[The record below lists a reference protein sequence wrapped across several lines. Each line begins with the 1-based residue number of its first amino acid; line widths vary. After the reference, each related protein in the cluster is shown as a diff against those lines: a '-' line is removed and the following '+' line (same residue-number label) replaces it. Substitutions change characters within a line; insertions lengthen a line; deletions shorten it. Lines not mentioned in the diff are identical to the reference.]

1 VLGRLRG
8 GSSWISRARGTI
20 GSGSRRLDGIIMSF
34 AWGEYVRQH
43 RWNKS
48 LLRGRSQRRCTCG
61 SLRIGRLGSG
71 SGRISRVRG
80 AIGSGSRRLGGI
92 IMTVAWG
99 EYARQYGWNKSLL
112 RGRGRCGCTCGSLRR
127 TLGIGRLR
135 SESGWVSRGWG
146 ARRDIRACGNRL
158 LRRSSYFIT

>member
-8 GSSWISRARGTI
+8 GSSWISRARGAI
-20 GSGSRRLDGIIMSF
+20 GSGSRRLDGVIMSF
-34 AWGEYVRQH
+34 AWGEYARQH

-92 IMTVAWG
+92 IMSFAWG
-99 EYARQYGWNKSLL
+99 EYTRQHRWNKSLL
-112 RGRGRCGCTCGSLRR
+112 RGRSQRRCTCGSLR
-127 TLGIGRLR
+127 IGRLGNG
-135 SESGWVSRGWG
+135 SGRISRVRGAIGSGSRRLGGIIMSVAWG
-146 ARRDIRACGNRL
+146 EYAR
-158 LRRSSYFIT
+158 